1 MGCLILRL
9 WIFSTSPA
17 NQSRCRADP
26 FFLHEFPTIPMTPS
40 RGLVPA
46 YQIFCVGSG
55 CIFLPLHLAAL
66 SRVAA
71 NFSLAKAWGK
81 ASKVPLELN
90 LGRVLRSLVP
100 DHWVD
105 TSQINS
111 QTVN

>member
-1 MGCLILRL
+1 
-9 WIFSTSPA
+9 
-17 NQSRCRADP
+17 
-26 FFLHEFPTIPMTPS
+26 MTPS

-46 YQIFCVGSG
+46 YQIFVWAQAAFFAVAPGRLVTSG
-55 CIFLPLHLAAL
+55 RKLF
-66 SRVAA
+66 
-71 NFSLAKAWGK
+71 FSQSLGK

-111 QTVN
+111 HTVN

>member
-9 WIFSTSPA
+9 WIFSTLPA

-46 YQIFCVGSG
+46 YQIFVWAQAAFFAVAPGRLVTSG
-55 CIFLPLHLAAL
+55 RKLF
-66 SRVAA
+66 
-71 NFSLAKAWGK
+71 FSQSLGK

-90 LGRVLRSLVP
+90 LGR
-100 DHWVD
+100 WVD